1 MGLINEGRRVPFIFF
16 FYLIVVLKGGKKKL
30 GSGKNT
36 SQTKGG
42 RKFWDKLTNL
52 N

>member
-1 MGLINEGRRVPFIFF
+1 MGLINGEGALYFL
-16 FYLIVVLKGGKKKL
+16 YLIVVLWGQARKV